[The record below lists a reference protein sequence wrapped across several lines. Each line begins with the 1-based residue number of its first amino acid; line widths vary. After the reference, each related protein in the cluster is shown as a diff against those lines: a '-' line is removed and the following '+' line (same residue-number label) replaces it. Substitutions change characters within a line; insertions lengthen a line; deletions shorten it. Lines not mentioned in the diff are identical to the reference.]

1 MIAEIAKKK
10 TGRNSESHSTC
21 REQGDLNSCLPIIG
35 ARGCKVTRAQ
45 LQELTHGGK
54 AECGWRD
61 TTKSLG
67 QGTFEEP
74 AQTLSHQAIPDKIKE
89 H

>member
-10 TGRNSESHSTC
+10 TGRNSESHGAC
-21 REQGDLNSCLPIIG
+21 REQGDLNSCLLTIG
-35 ARGCKVTRAQ
+35 TRGCKVTRAQ
-45 LQELTHGGK
+45 LQELTHWGK
-54 AECGWRD
+54 VECGWRD

-67 QGTFEEP
+67 QGTFEEQ